1 MKHILMILFLVI
13 APVVYSQPSDQAL
26 KAPRKDLLPLVWP
39 YLGNL
44 EESVREQVAMAQD
57 TLAAVAKNPASSD
70 AELTEAYGKMA
81 QVYHAYSLS
90 LQARICY
97 TNAGHLAPK
106 DFRWIYLVARLDHES
121 GRTEDAINRYREAGA
136 LRPDYIAVPVNLGN
150 LFLGLNRLDEAK
162 ESFSAALDIDRNNPA
177 AHYGLGEI
185 ALSTRNY
192 AEAIQ
197 HFDATLAQVPSANR
211 VHYSLAMAYRG
222 LGDVEKAKAHLAQ
235 QGMVGVRVSDPLVDG
250 LQDLIEGERVPLAR
264 GKVAFEA
271 RRYAEAAVEFRKAV
285 AVSPRNVTA
294 RINLGATLS
303 QLGDVQGAAEQ
314 FEEAIRIDPG
324 RVNAHYNLAILL
336 AGQNQHE
343 KAITH
348 LQSALAV
355 EPNDTSV
362 QFLLGSELVK
372 VGRCREAIEWQRR
385 MIIVA
390 EQQNNTEL
398 VSKLRTN
405 LKLLEQCRP
414 KE

>member
-1 MKHILMILFLVI
+1 MNSKTNFASLRLGVKTFFILFLVVT
-13 APVVYSQPSDQAL
+13 PLYSQSSDPAL
-26 KAPRKDLLPLVWP
+26 KAPRKNLLPLVWP

-44 EESVREQVAMAQD
+44 EESVREQVTTAQD
-57 TLAAVAKNPASSD
+57 VLAAVAKNPAASD
-70 AELTEAYGKMA
+70 AELNEAYGKMG
-81 QVYHAYSLS
+81 QIYQAYALT

-97 TNAGHLAPK
+97 TNALVLAPR
-106 DFRWIYLVARLDHES
+106 DFRWIYLVARMDHES
-121 GRTEDAINRYREAGA
+121 GRMEDAINRYREAAA

-162 ESFSAALDIDRNNPA
+162 ESFSAALNIDRNNPA

-192 AEAIQ
+192 AEAIR
-197 HFDATLAQVPSANR
+197 HFQATLAQVPSANR

-222 LGDVEKAKAHLAQ
+222 LGDLEKAKAHLAQ
-235 QGMVGVRVSDPLVDG
+235 QGPVGVRVSDPLLDG

-264 GKVAFEA
+264 GKLAFEA
-271 RRYAEAAVEFRKAV
+271 RRYTEAAVEFRKAV

-314 FEEAIRIDPG
+314 FEEAIRIEPE

-343 KAITH
+343 KAIAH

-355 EPNDTSV
+355 DPNDTSV
-362 QFLLGSELVK
+362 GSLLASELVK
-372 VGRCREAIEWQRR
+372 AGRCREAIELQRR
-385 MIIVA
+385 M
-390 EQQNNTEL
+390 
-398 VSKLRTN
+398 N
-405 LKLLEQCRP
+405 LKQSP
-414 KE
+414 